1 MLNDLQY
8 STDSS
13 GWLHESNINS
23 LNVFSIHVFLCFTGA
38 KECEVAVM
46 NGLTV
51 NLHLMMVRK
60 H

>member
-1 MLNDLQY
+1 MFF
-8 STDSS
+8 
-13 GWLHESNINS
+13 HE
-23 LNVFSIHVFLCFTGA
+23 VFHLSTGA

-60 H
+60 QVTFDELCMSAHSGHIREGRTNS